1 MVYVDIDGINNG
13 STMIYILKSVV
24 LLILLFLISYI
35 VSCFFQKRVELSK
48 VGIIFSV
55 SLGVIASL
63 IYVVEYSTNMQ
74 FLKTVTM
81 SISIFILIYVVCT
94 RFVNIDYWYRVIV
107 DKHKKLLFS
116 LLILVCILI
125 PIFNTINSSKIINEE
140 VKNSTENT
148 TSIPL
153 VSGNPLKQNIN
164 ILGKVKKIHINIEN
178 RDDNEGSFTILA
190 VQDKK
195 KIEWNLQG
203 VDCNN
208 KDSIEL
214 NLTDLLQG
222 EIYIYI
228 DTSYTDADKSV
239 KVLSS
244 NDTRFGKLEENNSIV
259 SNKNLC
265 MTLDVSK
272 EDIYYIPQMTVFIF
286 MSIALLLAVVNVNRC
301 KQNDKLTFILVTIA
315 AFLLYS
321 IKSTMFSL
329 DAQPVHETGSNFF
342 LQTYEQ
348 GFFGSLFVPDYV
360 YWPLF
365 TRFISDIIVLIL
377 RQRKWAIF
385 LLNCSGGII
394 AALNCGL
401 INLKVF
407 RINLGKYE
415 RFILSLIFGLSPLFA
430 TDELL
435 HFHNSAYWNF
445 ILLTLLLTV
454 DWNKMKKYQFILA
467 LGSSLMILSKIVFVV
482 MLPVYLIILG
492 FLIIK
497 KEVKANKRLFAYLI
511 LDIFMTLLSVTY
523 TYILLSR
530 WRYFNDSIGFGER
543 LITVIKQVPLYYFR
557 TLYVPIRYL
566 FNIQNINPYVFVIVA
581 TAVTV
586 LLAVW
591 IAGNGIKKYSENKN
605 IKNAWYEL
613 MMLFYLLISIATA
626 GILVYTNKDL
636 VINVDTLFTD
646 DFVYGRTN
654 FIIVI
659 EVMIFV
665 TMLLRYVFKNKD
677 IVVGIIVSFASLLF
691 LVPFSITPSTYVL
704 SNWAQQYRE
713 LYRASYSIPVV
724 TGSDLFV
731 LKNSYVGYIGG
742 DRNRYTGEYNY
753 IYSSKTIKEIDPNK
767 ILYSID
773 LSDIDKIKN
782 RNILEIYVRKSAIL
796 QSPESYVL
804 VKDKNGEVIAKVDAL
819 FSKDR
824 QALSYILPDG
834 IKDIG
839 SLEFYYSKDNAP
851 YPLLPEVYLG
861 IEGEYE
867 E

>member
-1 MVYVDIDGINNG
+1 M
-13 STMIYILKSVV
+13 
-24 LLILLFLISYI
+24 
-35 VSCFFQKRVELSK
+35 
-48 VGIIFSV
+48 
-55 SLGVIASL
+55 
-63 IYVVEYSTNMQ
+63 
-74 FLKTVTM
+74 
-81 SISIFILIYVVCT
+81 
-94 RFVNIDYWYRVIV
+94 
-107 DKHKKLLFS
+107 
-116 LLILVCILI
+116 
-125 PIFNTINSSKIINEE
+125 
-140 VKNSTENT
+140 
-148 TSIPL
+148 
-153 VSGNPLKQNIN
+153 
-164 ILGKVKKIHINIEN
+164 HINIEN
-178 RDDNEGSFTILA
+178 RDDNEGNFIIRA

-208 KDSIEL
+208 KNSIEL
-214 NLTDLLQG
+214 DLTDLSQG
-222 EIYIYI
+222 EFFLYI

-244 NDTRFGKLEENNSIV
+244 SDTRFGKLEENNNIISD
-259 SNKNLC
+259 KNLC
-265 MTLDVSK
+265 MSLDLSK
-272 EDIYYIPQMTVFIF
+272 ENVYYIPQMTAFIF
-286 MSIALLLAVVNVNRC
+286 MSIVLLLAVVNVNRC
-301 KQNDKLTFILVTIA
+301 KQNDKLTFILVAIA
-315 AFLLYS
+315 AFLVYS

-348 GFFGSLFVPDYV
+348 GFLGSLFVPDYV

-377 RQRKWAIF
+377 RQRKWAIL

-415 RFILSLIFGLSPLFA
+415 RFLLSLIFGLSPLFV

-435 HFHNSAYWNF
+435 NFHNSAYWNF

-454 DWNKMKKYQFILA
+454 DWSKIKRNQFILA
-467 LGSSLMILSKIVFVV
+467 LSSSLMILSKIVFVV

-497 KEVKANKRLFAYLI
+497 KEVKANKGLFVYLI
-511 LDIFMTLLSVTY
+511 LDTCMTLLSVTY

-530 WRYFNDSIGFGER
+530 WKYFNDSIGFGER

-557 TLYVPIRYL
+557 TLYVPIKYL
-566 FNIQNINPYVFVIVA
+566 FNIQNINPYVFVTLA

-586 LLAVW
+586 LLIVW
-591 IAGNGIKKYSENKN
+591 ISANGIKKYSENKN

-626 GILVYTNKDL
+626 GILVYTNKDM
-636 VINVDTLFTD
+636 VINVDKLFTD

-654 FIIVI
+654 FIIII
-659 EVMIFV
+659 EAMIFV
-665 TMLLRYVFKNKD
+665 TMLLRYIFKSKN
-677 IVVGIIVSFASLLF
+677 IVVGIVVSFASLLF
-691 LVPFSITPSTYVL
+691 LVPFSITTGTYVL
-704 SNWAQQYRE
+704 SNWTQQYRE
-713 LYRASYSIPVV
+713 LYRSSYSIPVV
-724 TGSDLFV
+724 TGRDLFV

-742 DRNRYTGEYNY
+742 NSNRYTGEYNY

-782 RNILEIYVRKSAIL
+782 RNILEIYARKSAIL

-804 VKDKNGEVIAKVDAL
+804 LKDKDGEPIAKVDATY
-819 FSKDR
+819 SEDC
-824 QALSYILPDG
+824 QALSYFLPDG
-834 IKDIG
+834 IKNIG